1 MVGTDINK
9 ESIENANLNVQ
20 KNNLQHLI
28 QSNYIIIVRKQLRY
42 IKNIFL
48 NF

>member
-9 ESIENANLNVQ
+9 ESIENANANVK

-28 QSNYIIIVRKQLRY
+28 HGRNN
-42 IKNIFL
+42 IKL
-48 NF
+48 